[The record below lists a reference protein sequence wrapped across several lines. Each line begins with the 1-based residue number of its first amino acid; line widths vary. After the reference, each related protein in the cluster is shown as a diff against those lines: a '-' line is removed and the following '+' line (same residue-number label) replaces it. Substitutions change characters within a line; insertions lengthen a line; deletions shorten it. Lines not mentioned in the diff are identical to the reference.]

1 MKLSFVSSQLIDL
14 ELFLIIQ
21 LGLLVKGRM
30 ILLMKGN

>member
-21 LGLLVKGRM
+21 LGLPVKGRM
-30 ILLMKGN
+30 ILLMKAN